1 MSMERQT
8 DIQQAGLRGGGSLV
22 VVVVVVVAEN
32 LESRIG
38 IKAKLAEK
46 PERNSDPVK

>member
-8 DIQQAGLRGGGSLV
+8 DIQQAGLRGGGSL